1 MILPSRPSFLPDH
14 GHLLELAGAHERRRT
29 SEGTENEM
37 RGGDT
42 TGLRA
47 YNERLMIA
55 AIRQAGALS
64 KAEIARTTGLSGQA
78 ATVIVNSLLDEG
90 LLVKRD
96 KVRGRVGKPF
106 TPIALNPEGAY
117 SMGVKI
123 GRRSLEVLL
132 VDFGGSVV
140 ASRSRPYPAPLPAE
154 TMDLATAAV
163 VELLGSL
170 ERRLRARIVGLGVAM
185 PWVLHGWSDV
195 LGLER
200 EAIAEWREV
209 DVAAELHAATGL
221 SVSVYNDA
229 TAACAAELIA
239 GDRIVRS
246 SALYIYLG
254 TFVGGG
260 VVIDGRL
267 YRGEQVNAGALG
279 SMPMNENGGDGSPLQ
294 LIHRASVIDLER
306 ALTAAGLDAMEMF
319 RPQGSPDA
327 DAVFEVWM
335 LRTVEALARAVVLAM
350 SVVDFEE
357 VVIDGLLRPEWRR
370 RVVDGVSRAFGRFD
384 CTGLSPIE
392 IAAGSIGPQA
402 RALGAALLP
411 LIGRFSPDTDLLVK
425 TARIPKSTS
434 QALAV
439 DLDPSRASPA
449 VGETT

>member
-1 MILPSRPSFLPDH
+1 
-14 GHLLELAGAHERRRT
+14 
-29 SEGTENEM
+29 M

-47 YNERLMIA
+47 YNERLMIT

-90 LLVKRD
+90 LLVKRE

-132 VDFGGSVV
+132 VDFDGAVV
-140 ASRSRPYPAPLPAE
+140 ASRSTPYPAPLPAE
-154 TMDLATAAV
+154 TMALAAGTA
-163 VELLGSL
+163 VELIDSL
-170 ERRLRARIVGLGVAM
+170 KRRLRSRIVGLGVAI
-185 PWVLHGWSDV
+185 PWVLHEWSDV
-195 LGLER
+195 LGLDR
-200 EAIAEWREV
+200 EAIAAWREI
-209 DVAAELHAATGL
+209 DAATELQAATGL

-229 TAACAAELIA
+229 TAACAAEMIA
-239 GDRIVRS
+239 GDRIGRS

-267 YRGEQVNAGALG
+267 YRGEQLNAGALG
-279 SMPMNENGGDGSPLQ
+279 SMPMVEMGDGGRSHQ
-294 LIHRASVIDLER
+294 LIHEASVIDLER
-306 ALTAAGLDAMEMF
+306 ALIAAGFDVSEVF
-319 RPQGSPDA
+319 SPHGTSDA
-327 DAVFEVWM
+327 DDVFDAWMRRAVEG
-335 LRTVEALARAVVLAM
+335 LSRAVVSAM

-357 VVIDGLLRPEWRR
+357 VVIDGLLRPDWRR
-370 RVVDGVSRAFGRFD
+370 RVVDGVTSAYGRFD

-402 RALGAALLP
+402 RVLGAALLP

-425 TARIPKSTS
+425 TAKISASVDRKPAIDPGMSETST
-434 QALAV
+434 AP
-439 DLDPSRASPA
+439 D
-449 VGETT
+449 EMT

>member
-1 MILPSRPSFLPDH
+1 
-14 GHLLELAGAHERRRT
+14 
-29 SEGTENEM
+29 M

-47 YNERLMIA
+47 YNERLMIT

-90 LLVKRD
+90 LLVKRE

-117 SMGVKI
+117 SLGVKI

-132 VDFGGSVV
+132 VDFAGAVV
-140 ASRSRPYPAPLPAE
+140 ASRSTPYRAPLPAQ
-154 TMDLATAAV
+154 TMALATGTAM
-163 VELLGSL
+163 ELVDSL
-170 ERRLRARIVGLGVAM
+170 KRGLRARIVGLGVAM
-185 PWVLHGWSDV
+185 PWVLHEWSDV
-195 LGLER
+195 LGLDR
-200 EAIAEWREV
+200 EAIAAWREI
-209 DVAAELHAATGL
+209 DVAADLEAATGL
-221 SVSVYNDA
+221 PVSVYNDA
-229 TAACAAELIA
+229 TAACAAEMIA
-239 GDRIVRS
+239 GDRIGRS

-267 YRGEQVNAGALG
+267 HRGAQLNAGALG
-279 SMPMNENGGDGSPLQ
+279 SMPMDGTGGDGRPHQ
-294 LIHRASVIDLER
+294 LIHQASVIDLER
-306 ALTAAGLDAMEMF
+306 ALATAGFDVSDMFGPHDTPGADDVFDA
-319 RPQGSPDA
+319 
-327 DAVFEVWM
+327 W
-335 LRTVEALARAVVLAM
+335 LRRAVEALARAVVSAM

-357 VVIDGLLRPEWRR
+357 VVIDGLLRPDWRR
-370 RVVDGVSRAFGRFD
+370 RVVDGVTSAYGRFD

-392 IAAGSIGPQA
+392 IATGSIGPKA
-402 RALGAALLP
+402 RVLGAALLP

-425 TARIPKSTS
+425 TTGRSKPTARKP
-434 QALAV
+434 A
-439 DLDPSRASPA
+439 ASPRTFETSAA

>member
-1 MILPSRPSFLPDH
+1 
-14 GHLLELAGAHERRRT
+14 
-29 SEGTENEM
+29 M

-47 YNERLMIA
+47 YNERLMIT

-90 LLVKRD
+90 LLVKRE

-106 TPIALNPEGAY
+106 TPIALNPEGAF

-132 VDFGGSVV
+132 VDFSGSAV
-140 ASRSRPYPAPLPAE
+140 ASRTTPYPAPLPAE
-154 TMDLATAAV
+154 TMALATGTAM
-163 VELLGSL
+163 ELIDSL
-170 ERRLRARIVGLGVAM
+170 KRGLRTRIVGLGVAM
-185 PWVLHGWSDV
+185 PWVLHEWSDV

-200 EAIAEWREV
+200 EAIAAWREI
-209 DVAAELHAATGL
+209 DVAAELEAATGL
-221 SVSVYNDA
+221 SVSLYNDA
-229 TAACAAELIA
+229 TAACAAEMIA
-239 GDRIVRS
+239 GDRIHRR

-279 SMPMNENGGDGSPLQ
+279 PMPMVERGDDGRPRQ
-294 LIHRASVIDLER
+294 LIHEASVIDLER
-306 ALTAAGLDAMEMF
+306 ALTTAGFDVAEMF
-319 RPQGSPDA
+319 STHGSADA
-327 DAVFEVWM
+327 DDVFAAWMRRAVEG
-335 LRTVEALARAVVLAM
+335 LSRAVVSAM

-357 VVIDGLLRPEWRR
+357 VVIDGLLRPDWRR
-370 RVVDGVSRAFGRFD
+370 RVVDGVASTYGRFD

-402 RALGAALLP
+402 RVLGAALLP

-425 TARIPKSTS
+425 TAKISTS
-434 QALAV
+434 VDPKPAV
-439 DLDPSRASPA
+439 DPDMAESARRSGDLPVR
-449 VGETT
+449 